1 MQPWPGNRP
10 DKALYALL
18 FTSTMTSFLRP
29 LAYRYRWIYDT
40 VTAVSSLSVGGVE
53 RLRSLGLEAV
63 QPHLKPGAAVL
74 DLCCGSGEAAAPWLA
89 AGFAVTGLD
98 VSPRA
103 LDLAAQRHPSLERVE
118 GLAEDPPLAD
128 ASFSAIQLSVALHEF
143 PRSDRKRVLRSALRL
158 LEPGGWLVLVDLH
171 PAGAWLKLPQQLF
184 CALFETDTATAMLED
199 DLPTELEQLGFS
211 SVSQELLAGRALQ
224 RITATRPR

>member
-1 MQPWPGNRP
+1 
-10 DKALYALL
+10 
-18 FTSTMTSFLRP
+18 MTSFLRP

-40 VTAVSSLSVGGVE
+40 VTAVSSLSVGGVD
-53 RLRSLGLEAV
+53 RLRGLGLEALR
-63 QPHLKPGAAVL
+63 PHLKPGAAVL

-89 AGFAVTGLD
+89 AGYTVTGLD
-98 VSPRA
+98 ISPRA
-103 LDLAAQRHPSLERVE
+103 LELAAQRHPDLKRVE

-128 ASFSAIQLSVALHEF
+128 TSFSAIQMSVALHEF
-143 PRSDRKRVLRSALRL
+143 PRSDRERVLRSVLRL

-171 PAGAWLKLPQQLF
+171 PAGPWLKRPQQLF

-199 DLPTELEQLGFS
+199 DLRTQLEQLGFS
-211 SVSQELLAGRALQ
+211 GVNQELLAGRALQ